1 VTIAEAL
8 ASANARLRE
17 VSPFARLDVTRLLE
31 DLLGRD
37 AAWLHAHGDH
47 ALSPEEA
54 SAFEAATARRARGEP
69 VAYIIGRAGF
79 YGRDFAVTPA
89 VLVPRPESELLVE
102 LALTALRARSRET
115 PEPRILD
122 VGTGSGALA
131 IVFALELPAARVSA
145 VDVSSAALEVAAR
158 NARTHGVD
166 GRVAFVRSD
175 LDAELPPGSRFD
187 AIVANLPYVP
197 SEMLAPA
204 PDPTSFEPRLA
215 LDGGPDGLAV
225 YRHLLAR
232 APGLLAP
239 GGTLLM
245 EAAPPTA
252 APLAALARA
261 AFAEAAEVRVVADL
275 AGLERAI
282 VAQLGGTGT
291 PGANANGP

>member
-1 VTIAEAL
+1 VTVAEAL

-17 VSPFARLDVTRLLE
+17 VSPSARLDATRLLA
-31 DLLGRD
+31 DMMGRD

-47 ALSPEEA
+47 ELPTEEA
-54 SAFEAATARRARGEP
+54 ERFEAAIARRARGEP
-69 VAYIIGRAGF
+69 VAYITGRAGF
-79 YGRDFAVTPA
+79 YGRGFAVTPA

-102 LALTALRARSRET
+102 LALAALRARSREV

-131 IVFALELPAARVSA
+131 IVLALEMPAARVSA
-145 VDVSSAALEVAAR
+145 VDVSSAALEIAAR
-158 NARTHGVD
+158 NARAHGVF
-166 GRVAFVRSD
+166 GRIALFRSD
-175 LDAELPPGSRFD
+175 LDAELPPGGRFD

-197 SEMLAPA
+197 RGALAPS

-225 YRHLLAR
+225 YRRLLAR
-232 APGLLAP
+232 TPDRLAA
-239 GGTLLM
+239 GGTLVM

-261 AFAEAAEVRVVADL
+261 AFAEAAEVRIVPDL

>member
-1 VTIAEAL
+1 VTAGEAL
-8 ASANARLRE
+8 ARANGALRGA
-17 VSPFARLDVTRLLE
+17 SPSARLDATRLLAGV
-31 DLLGRD
+31 LGRD
-37 AAWLHAHGDH
+37 AAWILAHGDRE
-47 ALSPEEA
+47 LSPEEA
-54 SAFEAATARRARGEP
+54 SRFEAMTARRARGEP
-69 VAYIIGRAGF
+69 IAYITGRAGF

-102 LALTALRARSRET
+102 LALAALRAPGGAG

-131 IVFALELPAARVSA
+131 IALALERPDARVSA
-145 VDVSSAALEVAAR
+145 LDVSSAALEVAAR
-158 NARTHGVD
+158 NARDHRVE
-166 GRVAFVRSD
+166 GRIAFLRSD
-175 LDAELPPGSRFD
+175 LDAALPPGSRFD

-197 SEMLAPA
+197 SEALAPA
-204 PDPTSFEPRLA
+204 PDPTAFEPRLA
-215 LDGGPDGLAV
+215 LDGGPDGLAL
-225 YRHLLAR
+225 YRRLLTR

-239 GGTLLM
+239 GGILVM

-261 AFAEAAEVRVVADL
+261 AFAEGAEVRIVPDL